1 MADSVSVAEKE
12 MLVPCTKYGA
22 ILRAQLKRPDQIK
35 SGRQTLSAAALILL
49 SLTWIGV
56 FVTSGQIHE
65 ALAWVCS
72 FSLCVVITLAW
83 LSLSRASH
91 RLSVFRIG
99 ENRWATLA
107 GSIATTVAIFSGFL
121 GGWILTHGM
130 PHPEHM
136 EVRRQVVD
144 IVLVSPSDYE
154 DRHDILPSTKPTEQP
169 ARDVSVQGRHEVVVP
184 SIKAQPSPLHPV
196 PLLATTTA
204 SGAKTFN
211 TPGTFSNQKKD
222 EMAEPAF
229 VVRQQ
234 PSPEPASQDKK
245 PVKTSKPKVE
255 ATQPV
260 LEEVAPAQLL
270 ELTEPND
277 KASEVS
283 QNGGHSKG
291 GSGSQTLLVTYLRDV
306 HRRIKHAWTPGVD
319 DITGS
324 AQIMFRIRKNGRLV
338 SMKLIRSSGESDTD
352 DSAMHAITACA
363 PFKPLPPE
371 FTADYLDLLYTFN
384 YKVDQL
390 SEVPHAE
397 LE

>member
-1 MADSVSVAEKE
+1 MADSVTVADKE
-12 MLVPCTKYGA
+12 LRIADTRYGA
-22 ILRAQLKRPDQIK
+22 ILRAQFKRPDQIK
-35 SGRQTLSAAALILL
+35 SGRQTISALALVCM
-49 SLTWIGV
+49 SLAWIGV
-56 FVTSGQIHE
+56 FVTSGQTRE

-72 FSLCVVITLAW
+72 FSLCAVFTLAW

-91 RLSVFRIG
+91 RLSIFRIG

-107 GSIATTVAIFSGFL
+107 GSIATTVAVFSGFL

-130 PHPEHM
+130 PVEQHM
-136 EVRRQVVD
+136 VVKRQVID
-144 IVLVSPSDYE
+144 IVLVSPNDYE
-154 DRHDILPSTKPTEQP
+154 DRHDVLPSTKPTDLP
-169 ARDVSVQGRHEVVVP
+169 ARDVSVQGKHEVVVP
-184 SIKAQPSPLHPV
+184 SIKTDPSPIHPV

-204 SGAKTFN
+204 AGAKSFN
-211 TPGTFSNQKKD
+211 APGTLSNQKKD

-245 PVKTSKPKVE
+245 VVKTVKPKVE

-270 ELTEPND
+270 EMTEQND

-283 QNGGHSKG
+283 QTGGHSKG
-291 GSGSQTLLVTYLRDV
+291 GTGSQTLLVSYLRDV

-338 SMKLIRSSGESDTD
+338 SMKLMRSSGESDTD

-363 PFKPLPPE
+363 PFKPLPAE

>member
-1 MADSVSVAEKE
+1 
-12 MLVPCTKYGA
+12 
-22 ILRAQLKRPDQIK
+22 
-35 SGRQTLSAAALILL
+35 
-49 SLTWIGV
+49 
-56 FVTSGQIHE
+56 
-65 ALAWVCS
+65 
-72 FSLCVVITLAW
+72 
-83 LSLSRASH
+83 
-91 RLSVFRIG
+91 
-99 ENRWATLA
+99 
-107 GSIATTVAIFSGFL
+107 
-121 GGWILTHGM
+121 
-130 PHPEHM
+130 
-136 EVRRQVVD
+136 
-144 IVLVSPSDYE
+144 
-154 DRHDILPSTKPTEQP
+154 
-169 ARDVSVQGRHEVVVP
+169 
-184 SIKAQPSPLHPV
+184 
-196 PLLATTTA
+196 
-204 SGAKTFN
+204 
-211 TPGTFSNQKKD
+211 
-222 EMAEPAF
+222 MAEPAF

-245 PVKTSKPKVE
+245 VAKTVKPKVE

-270 ELTEPND
+270 EMTEQND

-283 QNGGHSKG
+283 QTGGHSRG
-291 GSGSQTLLVTYLRDV
+291 GTGSQTLLVSYLRDV

-338 SMKLIRSSGESDTD
+338 SMKLMRSSGESDTD

-363 PFKPLPPE
+363 PFKPLPAE

>member
-1 MADSVSVAEKE
+1 MTDFAPVAEKE
-12 MLVPCTKYGA
+12 SLISDTKYGA
-22 ILRAQLKRPDQIK
+22 ILRAQFKRPEQIK
-35 SGRQTLSAAALILL
+35 SGRQTISALALIAL
-49 SLTWIGV
+49 SLAWIGV
-56 FVTSGQIHE
+56 FVTSGQVRE

-72 FSLCVVITLAW
+72 FSLCAVITAAW
-83 LSLSRASH
+83 LSLSRSSH
-91 RLSVFRIG
+91 RLSIFRIG

-130 PHPEHM
+130 PVPERM
-136 EVRRQVVD
+136 EVKKQVID
-144 IVLVSPSDYE
+144 IVLVSPNDYE
-154 DRHDILPSTKPTEQP
+154 DRHDILPSTKPTNLP
-169 ARDVSVQGRHEVVVP
+169 ARDVTVQGKPLVVPP
-184 SIKAQPSPLHPV
+184 SIKVQPSAARPV
-196 PLLATTTA
+196 PLMATTTSV

-211 TPGTFSNQKKD
+211 NPGTVSNQQKD
-222 EMAEPAF
+222 ELAEPAF
-229 VVRQQ
+229 VLRQ
-234 PSPEPASQDKK
+234 PSPAPASQNKK
-245 PVKTSKPKVE
+245 VAKAVQPKVE
-255 ATQPV
+255 ATQPQ

-270 ELTEPND
+270 EITEQSE

-291 GSGSQTLLVTYLRDV
+291 GTGSQTLLVSYLRDV

-324 AQIMFRIRKNGRLV
+324 AQIMFRLRKNGRLV

-397 LE
+397 IE

>member
-1 MADSVSVAEKE
+1 VGDS
-12 MLVPCTKYGA
+12 G
-22 ILRAQLKRPDQIK
+22 
-35 SGRQTLSAAALILL
+35 
-49 SLTWIGV
+49 W
-56 FVTSGQIHE
+56 FN
-65 ALAWVCS
+65 
-72 FSLCVVITLAW
+72 
-83 LSLSRASH
+83 SRNS
-91 RLSVFRIG
+91 
-99 ENRWATLA
+99 
-107 GSIATTVAIFSGFL
+107 SGFL
-121 GGWILTHGM
+121 RFSGGLDSHTWHA
-130 PHPEHM
+130 HS
-136 EVRRQVVD
+136 RAFRSKRQVID
-144 IVLVSPSDYE
+144 IVLVSPNDYE
-154 DRHDILPSTKPTEQP
+154 DRHDVLPSTKPTDVP
-169 ARDVSVQGRHEVVVP
+169 ARDVAVQGKHETVVP
-184 SIKAQPSPLHPV
+184 SIKVPTPAVRPV
-196 PLLATTTA
+196 PVLATVTA
-204 SGAKTFN
+204 RGVKNFNLPGA
-211 TPGTFSNQKKD
+211 FSNQRKD
-222 EMAEPAF
+222 EVADPAF

-234 PSPEPASQDKK
+234 PSPAPASQNKK
-245 PVKTSKPKVE
+245 IAAVVQPKVE

-270 ELTEPND
+270 EMTEQNE

-291 GSGSQTLLVTYLRDV
+291 GTGSQTLLVAYLRDV
-306 HRRIKHAWTPGVD
+306 HRRIKHAWTPGAD

-338 SMKLIRSSGESDTD
+338 SMRLIRSSGESDTD

>member
-1 MADSVSVAEKE
+1 MADSVTVAENQ
-12 MLVPCTKYGA
+12 LRIADTRYGA
-22 ILRAQLKRPDQIK
+22 ILRAQFKRPEQIK
-35 SGRQTLSAAALILL
+35 SGRQTLSALALICI
-49 SLTWIGV
+49 SLAWIGV
-56 FVTSGQIHE
+56 FITSGQTRE

-72 FSLCVVITLAW
+72 FSLCAVITLAW

-91 RLSVFRIG
+91 RLSIFRIG

-107 GSIATTVAIFSGFL
+107 GSIATTVAVFSGFL
-121 GGWILTHGM
+121 GGWVLTHGM
-130 PHPEHM
+130 PVEQHI
-136 EVRRQVVD
+136 EVKRQVID
-144 IVLVSPSDYE
+144 IVLVSPNDYE
-154 DRHDILPSTKPTEQP
+154 DRHDVLPSTRPTDVP
-169 ARDVSVQGRHEVVVP
+169 ARDVSVQGKHELVVP
-184 SIKAQPSPLHPV
+184 SIKTHPSPIHPL

-204 SGAKTFN
+204 AGAKIFN
-211 TPGTFSNQKKD
+211 APGTLSNQKKD

-245 PVKTSKPKVE
+245 VAKAVKPKVE

-270 ELTEPND
+270 ELTEQND

-283 QNGGHSKG
+283 QMGGHSKG
-291 GSGSQTLLVTYLRDV
+291 GTGSQTLLVSYLRDV

-338 SMKLIRSSGESDTD
+338 SMKLMRSSGESDTD
-352 DSAMHAITACA
+352 DSAMHAITASA

-397 LE
+397 VE